1 MRMILYSI
9 SAMAV
14 SALPDAGLCQTD
26 DNTIIVDIDQ
36 YPLAIPED
44 VTPGWIQRNGQRATV
59 VYGEMVDVFE
69 EDSGEFVPVGGATS
83 SLRFVDGHYRYECCG
98 GTVVVY
104 DHNLSEGYARE
115 DIVARATEVT
125 LPDGVTMLFSYHTV
139 TSDLPVENDQ
149 QDPSTVTLLLTLETT
164 APAGYERH

>member
-9 SAMAV
+9 SVVAAAAAGNAAIAQ
-14 SALPDAGLCQTD
+14 SADS
-26 DNTIIVDIDQ
+26 TIIVDIDDNPQ
-36 YPLAIPED
+36 AIPDD
-44 VTPGWIQRNGQRATV
+44 VTPGWIQRDGQQATV
-59 VYGEMVDVFE
+59 VYGEMVDIFQ
-69 EDSGEFVPVGGATS
+69 EDRGEFVPVDGAAS
-83 SLRFVDGHYRYECCG
+83 SLRYEDGHYRYECCG
-98 GTVVVY
+98 GTVIVY

-164 APAGYERH
+164 APAGYERQ